1 MFVVVVVLFCCSSWL
16 AFLILAYRINLM
28 HHFYATELF
37 ALEAIFQFMH
47 IFFEKYLLGVFLG
60 FFWVFVSVPHLVDS
74 YAKIVDERGRNLM
87 CDRTLPSL
95 LVESSF
101 QHKILHVAPFDW
113 GCRKRSTRS
122 FCTRYPYHDL
132 NMKIFSNSS
141 PVYLAWYVQK
151 FQSVELFVLQVCIT
165 RKMMQEGVSG
175 LNSKA
180 MYYIR
185 VILLSLAFCGLILMQ
200 TFYDRAGINL
210 PQMPSDKFA
219 TTLPPFENETY
230 YYIAT
235 SSEWAMSL
243 SLFTFLLTF
252 SYEFSRVDLS
262 LDVHYDGYTPIN
274 WNML

>member
-1 MFVVVVVLFCCSSWL
+1 MPTRITKGVGWLPFANFVLLACTLIVSYSISESRDLVSTPLPFISDTGTFPPASCWFSFLLNATAYSVAFTGLIRYLQTREYIGVDASCTRCFNFLSLLLILCGSVSLSMVASFQETNNTHVHTTSATVAFSCATAY
-16 AFLILAYRINLM
+16 AFL
-28 HHFYATELF
+28 
-37 ALEAIFQFMH
+37 
-47 IFFEKYLLGVFLG
+47 
-60 FFWVFVSVPHLVDS
+60 
-74 YAKIVDERGRNLM
+74 
-87 CDRTLPSL
+87 
-95 LVESSF
+95 
-101 QHKILHVAPFDW
+101 
-113 GCRKRSTRS
+113 
-122 FCTRYPYHDL
+122 
-132 NMKIFSNSS
+132 
-141 PVYLAWYVQK
+141 
-151 FQSVELFVLQVCIT
+151 
-165 RKMMQEGVSG
+165 QEGVSG

-180 MYYIR
+180 IYYIR